1 VSNGG
6 DEILIVAPEKWGSSV
21 RSVLMDA
28 GYCATLCTL
37 GNEAIRNA
45 EWVAPRMVIVSYRL
59 KDCMGVDVAE
69 AFRGVCMVMLVIAN
83 EMDGYENYSAE
94 HVLCVPAPTRAAELL
109 QSVRLMLQMS
119 SRVKKLTQER
129 DAAERSVQDQ
139 KIIQRAKALLMNEF
153 KITENEAHRI
163 LQKRSMDTGMTLV
176 NVAQIILK
184 Q

>member
-1 VSNGG
+1 MSNGR

-21 RSVLMDA
+21 RSVLMNA
-28 GYCATLCTL
+28 GYGAALCTL

-45 EWVAPRMVIVSYRL
+45 EWITPRMVIVSYRL
-59 KDCMGVDVAE
+59 KDCMGADVAD
-69 AFRGVCMVMLVIAN
+69 AFRGICMVMLVIAPDI
-83 EMDGYENYSAE
+83 DGYENYSAD
-94 HVLCVPAPTRAAELL
+94 HVLCVPGRARATELL

-119 SRVKKLTQER
+119 SRVEKLTQER
-129 DAAERSVQDQ
+129 DAAEKSVQNQ

-163 LQKRSMDTGMTLV
+163 LQKRSMDTGMTLL
-176 NVAQIILK
+176 NEAQIILK